1 MSQDLNTNINAFMG
15 MNYYMMITK
24 AVMEQFTKFEKDI
37 HNGDFDIMR
46 LQNIF
51 TNKEFIFNI
60 FLLFLKIC
68 LAAICIYGLNV
79 LKNYLNRMGKM
90 LVLFFNKTIIYPL
103 FFISVYFK
111 SIIMRKK
118 TKYIITRTIGLITN
132 KLKPNQDLFC
142 AIDWYLN
149 SDLCQRPDKKLEDIV
164 DNVKE
169 IYLDVGYRPIDET
182 IRNKEEINFF
192 SSNIDGRNESIIFN
206 DHLITYFSRKETVE
220 INTDLEPIKKDNI
233 IYTLNTEDIDPN
245 SNILEK
251 LCDHIVREYEN
262 YKQKWEQLIFTN
274 SGSNWNEGKNIESP
288 DNIDTI
294 VLKKKFKNDLINSLT
309 FFRKNPSFY
318 TKNGQKRKYICIFLG
333 EPGTGKTTFGMA
345 YAKQEKLN
353 IYNLNLNNSY
363 EGDLIK
369 LIERM
374 DTRTGILLIDD
385 FDHYYDVDELEN
397 AIVKNPVVTTNIEK
411 EDDEEDYRKVK
422 NIKRNKISIHEFMTV
437 FDGVGSKSELMAFIN
452 INDPKKIKILNDKH
466 SKAFTRDRR
475 INFVGVFELCDREMI
490 KDLFIKIFNYEPD
503 QTLID
508 KIPENKYAPCVIA
521 QQFISYYERNAGN
534 VYGDNNRIEINNIL
548 KKIADNDIYTNEN
561 IINEYSK
568 KLDK

>member
-15 MNYYMMITK
+15 MNYDMIITK
-24 AVMEQFTKFEKDI
+24 TVMEQFTKFEKDMN
-37 HNGDFDIMR
+37 NGDFDIMR

-68 LAAICIYGLNV
+68 LAAICIYGLNI
-79 LKNYLNRMGKM
+79 LKNYLNRMGKWI
-90 LVLFFNKTIIYPL
+90 VLFFNKTIIYPL

-149 SDLCQRPDKKLEDIV
+149 SDLCQRPEKKLEDIV

-169 IYLDVGYRPIDET
+169 IYLDVGYRPIYET
-182 IRNKEEINFF
+182 IRNKEEINFL

-233 IYTLNTEDIDPN
+233 VYTLNTEDVDPN

-251 LCDHIVREYEN
+251 LCDHIVREYDN
-262 YKQKWEQLIFTN
+262 YKQNWEQLIFNN
-274 SGSNWNEGKNIESP
+274 SGSNWNDGKNIESP

-369 LIERM
+369 LIEKM

-397 AIVKNPVVTTNIEK
+397 AIVKNPVVTNIEK

-422 NIKRNKISIHEFMTV
+422 NLKRNKISIHEFMTV

-490 KDLFIKIFNYEPD
+490 KDLFMKIFNYEPD
-503 QTLID
+503 QSLID

-534 VYGDNNRIEINNIL
+534 VYSDNNRIEINNIL
-548 KKIADNDIYTNEN
+548 KKIADNNIYTNEN
-561 IINEYSK
+561 IINDYSK
-568 KLDK
+568 KLEK

>member
-15 MNYYMMITK
+15 MNYDMMITK

-397 AIVKNPVVTTNIEK
+397 AIVKNPVVPNIEK

-490 KDLFIKIFNYEPD
+490 KDLFMKIFNYEPD

>member
-15 MNYYMMITK
+15 MNYDMMITK

-490 KDLFIKIFNYEPD
+490 KDLFMKIFNYEPD